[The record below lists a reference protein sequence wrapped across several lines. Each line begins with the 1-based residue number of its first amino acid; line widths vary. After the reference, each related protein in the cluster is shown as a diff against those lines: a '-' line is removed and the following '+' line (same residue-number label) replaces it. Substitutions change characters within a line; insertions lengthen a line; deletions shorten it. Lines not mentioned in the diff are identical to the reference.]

1 MVRIRPP
8 TYYSTKGVD
17 TMHPSLILSI
27 TAFIYLMNFFSI
39 IATLYFERKKPI
51 TAVVWIL
58 VLTLIPIF
66 GFVLYFIF
74 GRNLRPTQKRIFR
87 HKKEYDDRYTSKLVS
102 ENHLIDSRES
112 FFADKNIEQY
122 HDIIKMN
129 IHASRSIYSQDNAIT
144 IFIQGKDKFES
155 LLKDIE
161 SATDTIHILYY
172 MINNDNI
179 GKKIVNLLTR
189 KAHEG
194 VTVRLLYDHIGSFHT
209 PARMFNQLKKAGGK
223 VYRFFPLSFG
233 TYFSINY
240 RNHRKIVIIDGK
252 IGYVGGMNIGDEYMG
267 LHKRIKPWRDTHLR
281 ITGTSVH
288 SLQERFLMDWSYA
301 SMKYDLNDVN
311 IEAKLFPTPEITGTI
326 GMQIVSSGP
335 DSKVEQIKRGL
346 IKMINS
352 AKETLFV
359 QSPYFIP
366 DEPFLE
372 ALQIAAMSGVDVR
385 VMLPDL
391 PDKQFVYHATTS
403 YISDLLDYKIKVY
416 LYPGFLHSKMM
427 VMDAKI
433 SSIGTANA
441 DIRSFILDFE
451 INAFIYDTNFSQK
464 CFDIFTKDM
473 EICHEVTKEIYNSRG
488 VQIKLK
494 EGICRLFS
502 PLL

>member
-1 MVRIRPP
+1 
-8 TYYSTKGVD
+8 
-17 TMHPSLILSI
+17 MHPSQLSLISTI
-27 TAFIYLMNFFSI
+27 TALIYLINFFSI
-39 IATLYFERKKPI
+39 IVTLYFERKKPI
-51 TAVVWIL
+51 TAIVWIL

-66 GFVLYFIF
+66 GFILYFIF

-87 HKKEYDDRYTSKLVS
+87 HKKEYDARYTNKLVN
-102 ENHLIDSRES
+102 EKRLIDSRMS
-112 FFADKNIEQY
+112 FLADKNIEQY
-122 HDIIKMN
+122 CDIIEMN
-129 IHASRSIYSQDNAIT
+129 INASRSIYSQDNSIT
-144 IFIQGKDKFES
+144 IFIDGKDKYDS
-155 LLKDIE
+155 LLKDIGC
-161 SATDTIHILYY
+161 ATDTVHILYY

-179 GKKIVNLLTR
+179 GKKIVDLLTK
-189 KAHEG
+189 KAVEG

-233 TYFSINY
+233 TYFRVNY
-240 RNHRKIVIIDGK
+240 RNHRKIVVIDGK

-288 SLQERFLMDWSYA
+288 SLQERFLMDWTYA
-301 SMKYDLNDVN
+301 SMKYDLNDIN
-311 IEAKLFPTPEITGTI
+311 IESKLFPNPEVTGTI

-335 DSKVEQIKRGL
+335 DSKVEQIKRSF

-385 VMLPDL
+385 VMLPRL
-391 PDKQFVYHATTS
+391 PDKKFVYHATTS
-403 YISDLLDYKIKVY
+403 YIRDLLDYGIKVY
-416 LYPGFLHSKMM
+416 LYPGFLHAKML
-427 VMDAKI
+427 VMDGKV
-433 SSIGTANA
+433 SSVGTSNT

-451 INAFIYDTNFSQK
+451 INAFVYDTNFSKK
-464 CFDIFTKDM
+464 CFEIFIKDM
-473 EICHEVTKEIYNSRG
+473 DICTLVTDEAYDSRG
-488 VQIKLK
+488 IQVKLK
-494 EGICRLFS
+494 EGLCRLFS